1 MNIFKKDG
9 GIGIRLQLT
18 MMWIFVLLNMLYAD
32 ILSLMDSTSPIRASM
47 AGAPLPPGGLL
58 AGAIVMETALIMLLL
73 SHVLK
78 RNAARLVTVIMAA
91 LNVFF
96 VVKGGH
102 GSYYLVFA
110 SIEVATL
117 FLIIWTAWKWP
128 KPEVAN
134 ISTDVASK
142 ETYEDSTC

>member
-9 GIGIRLQLT
+9 GMGIRLQLT
-18 MMWIFVLLNMLYAD
+18 IMWIFVLLNMVYAD
-32 ILSLMDSTSPIRASM
+32 ILSLLDNTSPIRTKM

-58 AGAIVMETALIMLLL
+58 AGAIVMETALIMLFL

-78 RNAARLVTVIMAA
+78 RNAARLVTIIMAA
-91 LNVFF
+91 LNVLF
-96 VVKGGH
+96 VVTGGH

-110 SIEVATL
+110 SIEVAAL

-128 KPEVAN
+128 KPEVTN
-134 ISTDVASK
+134 ISTDVA
-142 ETYEDSTC
+142 